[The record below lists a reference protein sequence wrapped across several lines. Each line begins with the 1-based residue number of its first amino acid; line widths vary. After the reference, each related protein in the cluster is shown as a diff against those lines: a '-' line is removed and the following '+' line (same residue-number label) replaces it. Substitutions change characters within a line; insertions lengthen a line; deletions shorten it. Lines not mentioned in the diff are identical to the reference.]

1 MAHSPRIQET
11 TDSQPTAH
19 TSPDKGTE
27 MSECRSGMMGC
38 GMDKKGLKGLL
49 LMAACCGAPL
59 LILLVLP
66 LAGSVLGGLG
76 ASALSTLAY
85 LACPIGMVLMMW
97 MMMRGQQTAAS
108 QPGQARPE
116 LPAQEAS
123 TASVTGQTAPVL
135 QDIPDPEEATV
146 TSPTLAQV
154 EVVTAPRSVNGQQ
167 AAPSAMTSNG
177 QQEAVPAPENNR
189 TQAATP
195 STRNNLA

>member
-1 MAHSPRIQET
+1 MTHSPQTHET

-27 MSECRSGMMGC
+27 MSACHSGTMGC
-38 GMDKKGLKGLL
+38 GMGKKGLKGML
-49 LMAACCGAPL
+49 LMAVCCGAPL

-66 LAGSVLGGLG
+66 LAGSAFGGLG

-108 QPGQARPE
+108 QPGQAQPD
-116 LPAQEAS
+116 LPVQEADTTS
-123 TASVTGQTAPVL
+123 ATRQAAPGL
-135 QDIPDPEEATV
+135 QNIPDTEAATV

-154 EVVTAPRSVNGQQ
+154 EVVTLPLSKPIGVISTQRS
-167 AAPSAMTSNG
+167 
-177 QQEAVPAPENNR
+177 
-189 TQAATP
+189 
-195 STRNNLA
+195 